1 MIIIVIIVVIVM
13 IKSIIIVIP
22 IMMNAITTITVTCD
36 YFNWATDEIC
46 LHAYDYYGT

>member
-22 IMMNAITTITVTCD
+22 IMMNAIIAITVTND
-36 YFNWATDEIC
+36 FFNWATDKMC